1 MLAGAPQLKI
11 MTTSR
16 IALQLHG
23 EREYPVPPLN
33 LPKPGDISVE
43 DLAGNESVSL
53 FVERAQGSN
62 PNFTL
67 SRENAPAV
75 AEICRSLD
83 GLPLAIELAAARI
96 RVLSPAALSKRLDSR
111 LHVLLGGGADRP
123 PRHQTMSDTIA
134 WGYELLEPHEQRLF
148 RELSVCCGEF
158 SLEAAERVTTGG
170 AGTSTLDGLTALV
183 ENSL

>member
-67 SRENAPAV
+67 TRENAPAV

-83 GLPLAIELAAARI
+83 GLPLALELAAARAKLLPPQAI
-96 RVLSPAALSKRLDSR
+96 LTRLDDR
-111 LHVLLGGGADRP
+111 LKLLTGGARDIP
-123 PRHQTMSDTIA
+123 SRHQTLRNTLEWS
-134 WGYELLEPHEQRLF
+134 YSLLNAEEKTLYARLGVF
-148 RELSVCCGEF
+148 VGGF
-158 SLEAAERVTTGG
+158 SIEAAEGVCN
-170 AGTSTLDGLTALV
+170 ANKNLDIL
-183 ENSL
+183 